1 MRQVDIVALPSYHEG
16 LPKAL
21 LEAAACGLPLIATDI
36 PGCRPVVHDGE
47 NGILVPVR
55 DAASL
60 ASAIERL
67 ASDPA
72 LRSTYGEQSRHMAV
86 DRFDRRIILDR
97 FAELHDEVL
106 RR

>member
-1 MRQVDIVALPSYHEG
+1 
-16 LPKAL
+16 
-21 LEAAACGLPLIATDI
+21 
-36 PGCRPVVHDGE
+36 
-47 NGILVPVR
+47 VR

-72 LRSTYGEQSRHMAV
+72 LRSTYGERSRHMAV

>member
-1 MRQVDIVALPSYHEG
+1 
-16 LPKAL
+16 
-21 LEAAACGLPLIATDI
+21 
-36 PGCRPVVHDGE
+36 
-47 NGILVPVR
+47 VPVR

-72 LRSTYGEQSRHMAV
+72 LRSTYGERSRHMAV